1 MPLKWNVDDVEKIND
16 GGIVVSKDDV
26 VALDDEDEGVGNE
39 VVRVEVVV
47 SKSDSSDTEFNEG
60 GSESGSENDNEGIVF
75 KDSEEERAIE
85 GNDGFDNEDE
95 PLVNLISKKKCRKA
109 SHVGSS
115 SGHWNVEEGNGELSE
130 GYETEEL

>member
-1 MPLKWNVDDVEKIND
+1 MVGILKDDAYCTSDFKLWWTRVHDVCLKKFALDSDAFELINFSLSNNTEVLVYVEKTND

-60 GSESGSENDNEGIVF
+60 GSESGSENDNEGVVF
-75 KDSEEERAIE
+75 EDSEEERATRV
-85 GNDGFDNEDE
+85 NNGF
-95 PLVNLISKKKCRKA
+95 
-109 SHVGSS
+109 
-115 SGHWNVEEGNGELSE
+115 
-130 GYETEEL
+130 